1 MHRGI
6 RQQLGG
12 NIRSLG
18 EGREDERQTLR
29 GKNIQRFH
37 ACTTDCF
44 QQHSV
49 TTQFQQHSVT
59 TQYIRCVMHK
69 QCTVLGVLHVHV
81 HSGMQGRSQT

>member
-12 NIRSLG
+12 NIGKSLG
-18 EGREDERQTLR
+18 EGREEDERQTVR

-37 ACTTDCF
+37 ACTIDCF

-49 TTQFQQHSVT
+49 TTQ
-59 TQYIRCVMHK
+59 YIKCVMH
-69 QCTVLGVLHVHV
+69 
-81 HSGMQGRSQT
+81 R